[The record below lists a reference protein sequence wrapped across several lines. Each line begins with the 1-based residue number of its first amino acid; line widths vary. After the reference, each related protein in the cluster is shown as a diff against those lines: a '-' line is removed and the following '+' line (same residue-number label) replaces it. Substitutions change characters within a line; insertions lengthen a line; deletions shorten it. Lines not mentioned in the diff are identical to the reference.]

1 MQPYLA
7 VQGDACAMPFQDG
20 IFDLILFSP
29 PYGLH
34 VDYPGSEDVDP
45 EEWPDFLEKVAQE
58 CARVGKP
65 NCRLAVNVP
74 LDGSPR
80 DNPNGGPR
88 YAARPLYADMVA
100 AFRHKWTYRATVM
113 WNEDNISK
121 STARGSMDSANAPHI
136 VCRQETIGIFHRG
149 EWNLG
154 RKGKTMEREEWLSW
168 TSGTWAFRGET
179 RPFAKFPAAFPV
191 ELPRR
196 LLRLLSFPGDL
207 ILDCFCGSGTT
218 GLACLSESRRFVGL
232 DVSTE
237 AIAMT
242 RRRLDGYVRS
252 KK

>member
-80 DNPNGGPR
+80 DNPKRGAALRCAPPLRGHGGGLPPQVDLPR
-88 YAARPLYADMVA
+88 D
-100 AFRHKWTYRATVM
+100 RHVERGQHLQVHSTRQYGLGQRATYR
-113 WNEDNISK
+113 
-121 STARGSMDSANAPHI
+121 
-136 VCRQETIGIFHRG
+136 
-149 EWNLG
+149 L
-154 RKGKTMEREEWLSW
+154 
-168 TSGTWAFRGET
+168 
-179 RPFAKFPAAFPV
+179 
-191 ELPRR
+191 
-196 LLRLLSFPGDL
+196 
-207 ILDCFCGSGTT
+207 
-218 GLACLSESRRFVGL
+218 
-232 DVSTE
+232 
-237 AIAMT
+237 
-242 RRRLDGYVRS
+242 
-252 KK
+252 